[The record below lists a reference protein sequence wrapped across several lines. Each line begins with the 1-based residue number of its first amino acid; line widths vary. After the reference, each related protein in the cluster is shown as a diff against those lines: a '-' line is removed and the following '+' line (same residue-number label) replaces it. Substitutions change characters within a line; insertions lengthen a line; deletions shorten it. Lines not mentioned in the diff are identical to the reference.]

1 MSPHSYHSSSFIT
14 SLALFSTQ
22 FSHVDPMC
30 FLLCLSR
37 KLGLFAVHRFCKQGL
52 EVMKGWDF
60 MGLSIYGL
68 VYDRNM
74 LSIVITSYM
83 ILSYTIN
90 HVFPMW
96 LILVCLRWINGES
109 IKGYWFIT
117 DQPKYHENIFV
128 GISSDVDYGIL
139 IHHEP
144 TKGYMGYWS
153 ISAEN
158 KPTKTG
164 ILMLGY
170 CGNDVPILMVVN
182 CLLATNNSNQT
193 WQRKNTIHR
202 WSSHLNHHHGA
213 CPMKPW
219 QRLPP
224 RIS

>member
-1 MSPHSYHSSSFIT
+1 MGWCMIGIFYQLLSPHIWYYHI
-14 SLALFSTQ
+14 
-22 FSHVDPMC
+22 
-30 FLLCLSR
+30 
-37 KLGLFAVHRFCKQGL
+37 
-52 EVMKGWDF
+52 
-60 MGLSIYGL
+60 LSIISSPFGW
-68 VYDRNM
+68 
-74 LSIVITSYM
+74 
-83 ILSYTIN
+83 
-90 HVFPMW
+90 FW
-96 LILVCLRWINGES
+96 FVCDES
-109 IKGYWFIT
+109 IGNIMGYWFII
-117 DQPKYHENIFV
+117 DQPKSHENIFV

-193 WQRKNTIHR
+193 WQRKNTIYR
-202 WSSHLNHHHGA
+202 WCSHLNHHGA

-224 RIS
+224 RISITTVNPSCWSRGYRFAKTKRLEDYSSNWGNMGVKIDSCP